1 MTNGVAGKRRK
12 IPKTAVPESAYG
24 AGQHKTKIKSQGA
37 KGASR
42 DLIMKSTVRALD
54 NRAQPPPK
62 RRKGWKAKGDE
73 ALLKWADSIGRETSA
88 PYRRHRSR

>member
-1 MTNGVAGKRRK
+1 MEKKRK
-12 IPKTAVPESAYG
+12 IPRTSIPEAAQG
-24 AGQHKTKIKSQGA
+24 AGKHKTKIKSQGA

-54 NRAQPPPK
+54 NRDKPPPK
-62 RRKGWKAKGDE
+62 RKKGWKARGDE
-73 ALLKWADSIGRETSA
+73 ELLRWADSIGRESSA